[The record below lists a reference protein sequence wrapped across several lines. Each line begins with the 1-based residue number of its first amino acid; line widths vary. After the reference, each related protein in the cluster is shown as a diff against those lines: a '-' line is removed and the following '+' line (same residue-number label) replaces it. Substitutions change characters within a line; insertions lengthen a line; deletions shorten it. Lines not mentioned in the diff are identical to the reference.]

1 MKKIISFFL
10 HNVPRPYLQY
20 VGHHAARIL
29 GIFYSGDN
37 VECPICCRCFGKFLP
52 YGRVGR
58 SNALCPNCLSLERHR
73 LLWLYLKEKTDFFKK
88 TKRMLHIAPEICL
101 QNKMK
106 GMKNLDYTTG
116 DVESPLAD
124 IQMDIHKIPF
134 EENSFDV
141 VMASHV
147 LEHVENDIQA
157 LREIYRVLKPS
168 GWAILQV
175 PFYSPI
181 PENTFQDPSVSSKK
195 EREKLYGQDDHVRK
209 YGKDYPKRLES
220 AGFEVKEDNFL
231 RELPQDLRKRYALPE
246 HELIYR
252 VFKNA

>member
-1 MKKIISFFL
+1 
-10 HNVPRPYLQY
+10 
-20 VGHHAARIL
+20 
-29 GIFYSGDN
+29 
-37 VECPICCRCFGKFLP
+37 
-52 YGRVGR
+52 
-58 SNALCPNCLSLERHR
+58 
-73 LLWLYLKEKTDFFKK
+73 
-88 TKRMLHIAPEICL
+88 MLHIAPEICL

-106 GMKNLDYTTG
+106 GMKKLDYTTG